1 MLIEKFLPRAF
12 RRSPEGRLWM
22 PDRYLE
28 FGPAAGGAPVDFYN
42 TPSGASAYID
52 GSSGLLVVGSSPTSP
67 SASKTYVDTATA
79 QALSG
84 KTLAGA
90 DGIVK
95 VQPVTGTKTLV
106 SGAAYA
112 AFTTQVPALG
122 GCAGIV
128 FWSAI
133 FINATDIQVDTFHTT
148 YAVVNKAGTLTLTHT
163 YVSAEEAK
171 AVSTGTLT
179 WSATA
184 TDSTGGLATFNVT
197 PTSSITP
204 TTLQLSFTVF
214 PLIGAVT
221 IL

>member
-1 MLIEKFLPRAF
+1 MSGV
-12 RRSPEGRLWM
+12 RSLYRG
-22 PDRYLE
+22 
-28 FGPAAGGAPVDFYN
+28 AAQRGFATATSTPIRVDS
-42 TPSGASAYID
+42 T
-52 GSSGLLVVGSSPTSP
+52 SGLVLVNGAGSGSTE
-67 SASKTYVDTATA
+67 TTLVDTNTA

-84 KTLAGA
+84 KTLASA

-95 VQPVTGTKTLV
+95 FQPVTGTKTVV

-128 FWSAI
+128 FWSSI
-133 FINATDIQVDTFHTT
+133 YINATDIQVDTFHTT
-148 YAVVNKAGTLTLTHT
+148 YAVVNKGGTLTLTHT

-179 WSATA
+179 FSATA
-184 TDSTGGLATFNVT
+184 TDSSGGLATFNIT

-204 TTLQLSFTVF
+204 STLQLSFTIF
-214 PLIGAVT
+214 PLIGAV
-221 IL
+221 IVL

>member
-1 MLIEKFLPRAF
+1 MSGI
-12 RRSPEGRLWM
+12 RSLYRG
-22 PDRYLE
+22 
-28 FGPAAGGAPVDFYN
+28 AAQRGFATATSAPIR
-42 TPSGASAYID
+42 ID
-52 GSSGLLVVGSSPTSP
+52 ATSGLAIINGAGSGSTE
-67 SASKTYVDTATA
+67 TTLVDTNTA

-84 KTLAGA
+84 KTIAGA

-112 AFTTQVPALG
+112 AFTTQVPALS

-133 FINATDIQVDTFHTT
+133 FINASDIQVDTFHTT
-148 YAVVNKAGTLTLTHT
+148 YSVVNKAGSLTLTHT

-184 TDSTGGLATFNVT
+184 TDSSGGLATFNVT
-197 PTSSITP
+197 PTSNMTP

-214 PLIGAVT
+214 PLIGAVI